1 MTEMKKKPNTVYDS
15 KGTAYTFSLADE
27 IGSGGQGKVF
37 KTNHPNILV
46 KINKKQEVTDL
57 FEERRQIHQ
66 VMRSSA
72 RGLNIALPLDL
83 LKLKNRVGYVME
95 LMDGLEPLQ
104 AQIERLQ
111 PDGTSLDLAFYRD
124 TGGFGRRLRI
134 LRSLAEIL
142 AKLHARGLAY
152 GDLSPHNIF
161 VSSSVEHHQV
171 WLIDSDNIRIHE
183 HCKTNTF
190 FTKGYAAPE
199 IIRGESGSN
208 IWTDCWS
215 FAVIALQLLA
225 HAHPFNQGCAVE
237 DENPDIGETNAERG
251 EYPWILDSTDDSNAW
266 TGSGFP
272 VDQLMSSRIM
282 QLFQR
287 CFGDSRQVDGL
298 SNRPTM
304 AEWHHV
310 LHRASQMILRC
321 SASDC
326 RNTFIYNAS
335 QQCPFCSE
343 VCDPQTYVRFSH
355 WLHIG
360 DDLWDAQQS
369 NESVESRWTECSENM
384 ILNLN
389 DEMYL
394 YHEPYSEF
402 DMDMQQPWCKL
413 ALSMEGLHIS
423 PEAGVTVQL
432 SNVSGST
439 TAQMTKHKVLNVQ
452 QKKRQRLC
460 ISAPP
465 KNHSATMSSFFW
477 QFIW

>member
-1 MTEMKKKPNTVYDS
+1 MSEKEKKSNTVYDS
-15 KGTAYTFSLADE
+15 KGTAYTFSSADE

-37 KTNHPNILV
+37 KTNHLNTLI
-46 KINKKQEVTDL
+46 KINKVREGLDL
-57 FEERRQIHQ
+57 LEERLQIQQ

-83 LKLKNRVGYVME
+83 LKLKSRVGYVME

-104 AQIERLQ
+104 AQIERMQ
-111 PDGTSLDLAFYRD
+111 SDGISLDVAFYRD

-134 LRSLAEIL
+134 LRSLAETL
-142 AKLHARGLAY
+142 AKLHAKGLAY

-161 VSSSVEHHQV
+161 VSSSVEHNQV
-171 WLIDSDNIRIHE
+171 WLIDSDNIRTHE
-183 HCKTNTF
+183 NCKTTAF

-237 DENPDIGETNAERG
+237 DEDPDVGEANAERG
-251 EYPWILDSTDDSNAW
+251 DYPWIFDLTDDSNAW

-272 VDQLMSSRIM
+272 VDHLMSSRM
-282 QLFQR
+282 MELFQR
-287 CFGDSRQVDGL
+287 CFGDSREVNGL
-298 SNRPTM
+298 FNRPTM

-310 LHRASQMILRC
+310 LHRACQLILRC
-321 SASDC
+321 SAPEC
-326 RNTFIYNAS
+326 RNTFINNAS

-343 VCDPQTYVRFSH
+343 ICTSQDYIRFSH

-360 DDLWDAQQS
+360 DELWDSEQL
-369 NESVESRWTECSENM
+369 NNSVEGRWAECSESV
-384 ILNLN
+384 ILNLD
-389 DEMYL
+389 DEMHL

-402 DMDMQQPWCKL
+402 ETDMLQPWCKL
-413 ALSMEGLHIS
+413 VLSIEGLHIS
-423 PEAGVTVQL
+423 PEAGSTVQL
-432 SNVSGST
+432 SNVNGST
-439 TAQMTKHKVLNVQ
+439 TVQITKPKILKVQ
-452 QKKRQRLC
+452 QKKQQRLC
-460 ISAPP
+460 ISEIS
-465 KNHSATMSSFFW
+465 KNHSATVSSFFW
-477 QFIW
+477 QFTW

>member
-1 MTEMKKKPNTVYDS
+1 MNKLDKEPRTVYDS

-37 KTNHPNILV
+37 KTNHPNIVV
-46 KINKKQEVTDL
+46 KINKKREGADL
-57 FEERRQIHQ
+57 LEERCQIQQ

-83 LKLKNRVGYVME
+83 LKRKDRVGYVME

-111 PDGTSLDLAFYRD
+111 PEGTSLDIAFYRD

-134 LRSLAEIL
+134 LRNLAETL

-171 WLIDSDNIRIHE
+171 WLIDSDNIRTHE
-183 HCKTNTF
+183 YCKTNAF

-237 DENPDIGETNAERG
+237 DEDPDIGEANAERG
-251 EYPWILDSTDDSNAW
+251 EYPWVFDLTDDSNAW
-266 TGSGFP
+266 TGSGLP
-272 VDQLMSSRIM
+272 IDQLMSSQM
-282 QLFQR
+282 MALFQR
-287 CFGDSRQVDGL
+287 CFGNSRQAGGIF
-298 SNRPTM
+298 NRPTM

-310 LHRASQMILRC
+310 LHRACQMILRC

-326 RNTFIYNAS
+326 RSTFIYNAN

-343 VCDPQTYVRFSH
+343 VCDPQQYVRFSQ
-355 WLHIG
+355 WLQIG
-360 DDLWDAQQS
+360 DDLWDVQQS
-369 NESVESRWTECSENM
+369 NESTERHWAECSENM

-402 DMDMQQPWCKL
+402 DMDMLQPWCKL
-413 ALSMEGLHIS
+413 ELSTEGLHIS
-423 PEAGVTVQL
+423 PENGVVVQL

-439 TAQMTKHKVLNVQ
+439 TAQITKLSSLKAQ
-452 QKKRQRLC
+452 QKKCQRLC
-460 ISAPP
+460 ISAIS
-465 KNHSATMSSFFW
+465 KDHSATMSQFFW